1 LLEVAPAKLLSRLDR
16 SSARA
21 RICSHRGTF
30 APAPKFEILNRP
42 HAVQGTLE
50 RLPELEIDRKGTLVT
65 VSPNLEAIVSIVHN
79 LHRGGPS
86 AVRDLRKFT
95 SALEDMCETY
105 MSRDR
110 KGFEDAASDAR
121 DALEGLI
128 GE

>member
-1 LLEVAPAKLLSRLDR
+1 MAMAKPSLMIAIALPGHD
-16 SSARA
+16 
-21 RICSHRGTF
+21 G
-30 APAPKFEILNRP
+30 EE
-42 HAVQGTLE
+42 AVE
-50 RLPELEIDRKGTLVT
+50 D
-65 VSPNLEAIVSIVHN
+65 NLQRESNDGGGDGDDIATEAIVSIVHN

-128 GE
+128 GGD